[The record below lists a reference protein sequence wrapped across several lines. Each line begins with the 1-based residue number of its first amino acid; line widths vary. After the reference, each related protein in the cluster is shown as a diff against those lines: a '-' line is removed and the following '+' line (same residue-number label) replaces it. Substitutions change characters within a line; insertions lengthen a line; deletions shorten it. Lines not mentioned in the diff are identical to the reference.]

1 MDDELRGLTIVVGAN
16 GFYRTLASTTPFSLV
31 KEHFSV
37 RRSKRVDNRGG
48 NGLCRT
54 LASAAFC

>member
-1 MDDELRGLTIVVGAN
+1 MKIIIKTLLHYIHLCQGMDDELRGLTIVVGAN

-37 RRSKRVDNRGG
+37 RIKKQKG
-48 NGLCRT
+48 
-54 LASAAFC
+54 